1 MMMRVQTKIKISAYI
16 PLEIM
21 YFSTKKFKGRGE
33 GKERTNGR
41 GRERDRGERREDK
54 SKMGPLIC

>member
-1 MMMRVQTKIKISAYI
+1 MMRVQTKIKILAYI

-33 GKERTNGR
+33 GKERINGR
-41 GRERDRGERREDK
+41 GKGKREGEREGK
-54 SKMGPLIC
+54 INKMGALIC

>member
-1 MMMRVQTKIKISAYI
+1 MMKRVQTKIKILAYI

-33 GKERTNGR
+33 GKERINGR
-41 GRERDRGERREDK
+41 EGREIGERERDD
-54 SKMGPLIC
+54 KMGPLIC

>member
-1 MMMRVQTKIKISAYI
+1 MRVQTKIKILAYI

-33 GKERTNGR
+33 GKERINGR
-41 GRERDRGERREDK
+41 GRERDRGERKDD
-54 SKMGPLIC
+54 KMGPLIC

>member
-1 MMMRVQTKIKISAYI
+1 MMMRVQTKIKILAYI

-33 GKERTNGR
+33 GKERINGR
-41 GRERDRGERREDK
+41 GKGKREGRERRKDK
-54 SKMGPLIC
+54 

>member
-1 MMMRVQTKIKISAYI
+1 MMRVQTKIKILAYI

-33 GKERTNGR
+33 GKERINGR
-41 GRERDRGERREDK
+41 GKGESEGPEKER
-54 SKMGPLIC
+54 

>member
-1 MMMRVQTKIKISAYI
+1 MRVQTKIKILAYI

-33 GKERTNGR
+33 GKERINGR
-41 GRERDRGERREDK
+41 GRREIGERERMIK
-54 SKMGPLIC
+54 WGP

>member
-1 MMMRVQTKIKISAYI
+1 MVMRVQTKIKILAYM

-33 GKERTNGR
+33 GKEGLNGR
-41 GRERDRGERREDK
+41 GKGER
-54 SKMGPLIC
+54 